1 MIQIAESISHLELGT
16 ADMKSFNQ
24 FLSESVTINGDFNGT
39 LNIGGQPEPQ
49 QVGEEFIAD
58 LVWRGQLYRMEMTAQ
73 NGIPS
78 REQLAEHLQR
88 EYPGV
93 IVQQIYPVQEQDN
106 NINIKDSKKYHYAK
120 LDWV

>member
-1 MIQIAESISHLELGT
+1 MIQIAESISPLELGT
-16 ADMKSFNQ
+16 ANMKSFNQ
-24 FLSESVTINGDFNGT
+24 FLSENVTINGDFNGT

-58 LVWRGQLYRMEMTAQ
+58 LVWKGQFYRMEMTSK

-78 REQLAEHLQR
+78 REQLGEHLQR

-106 NINIKDSKKYHYAK
+106 SINIKDSKKYHYAK

>member
-1 MIQIAESISHLELGT
+1 
-16 ADMKSFNQ
+16 MKSYNQ
-24 FLSESVTINGDFNGT
+24 FLSENVTINGDFNGT
-39 LNIGGQPEPQ
+39 LNIGGQSEPQ

-58 LVWRGQLYRMEMTAQ
+58 LVWKGQFYRMEMTAK

-78 REQLAEHLQR
+78 REQLAEHLQK

-93 IVQQIYPVQEQDN
+93 IVQQIYPIQEQDN
-106 NINIKDSKKYHYAK
+106 NINIKDSKRYHYAK

>member
-1 MIQIAESISHLELGT
+1 
-16 ADMKSFNQ
+16 MKSFNQ

-58 LVWRGQLYRMEMTAQ
+58 LVWKGQLYRMEMTSKD
-73 NGIPS
+73 GIPS
-78 REQLAEHLQR
+78 REQLAEHLQK

-93 IVQQIYPVQEQDN
+93 IVQQIYPVHEQESTF
-106 NINIKDSKKYHYAK
+106 NIKDSKRYHYAK

>member
-1 MIQIAESISHLELGT
+1 
-16 ADMKSFNQ
+16 MKSFNQ

-39 LNIGGQPEPQ
+39 LNIGGQPESQ

-78 REQLAEHLQR
+78 REQLGEHLQK

-93 IVQQIYPVQEQDN
+93 IVQQIYPVHEQEST
-106 NINIKDSKKYHYAK
+106 INIKDSKRYHYAK

>member
-1 MIQIAESISHLELGT
+1 MTLTAESISPLELGI

-24 FLSESVTINGDFNGT
+24 FLSENVTINGDFNGT
-39 LNIGGQPEPQ
+39 LNIGGQQAPQ

-58 LVWRGQLYRMEMTAQ
+58 LVWKGQLYRMEMTSTD
-73 NGIPS
+73 GIPS
-78 REQLAEHLQR
+78 REQLGEHLQS

-93 IVQQIYPVQEQDN
+93 IVQQIYPVQQQQN
-106 NINIKDSKKYHYAK
+106 SINIKDSKKYHYAK

>member
-1 MIQIAESISHLELGT
+1 MIQIAESISPLDLGI

>member
-1 MIQIAESISHLELGT
+1 VILIAESISPLELGI

-24 FLSESVTINGDFNGT
+24 FLSENVTINGDFNGT
-39 LNIGGQPEPQ
+39 LNIGGQQEPQ

-58 LVWRGQLYRMEMTAQ
+58 LVWRGQFYRMEMTSKD
-73 NGIPS
+73 GIPS
-78 REQLAEHLQR
+78 KEKLAEHLQA

-93 IVQQIYPVQEQDN
+93 IIQQIYPVHHQESS
-106 NINIKDSKKYHYAK
+106 INIKDSKRYHYAK